1 MWQSVPK
8 PGTSVERM
16 AKHHSGKLLVEL
28 DIMGYCNGNNSI
40 LYRISAIME
49 TLLGCTGIPAHEQIL
64 MCEGSR
70 LDAAKCLSNYSL
82 PVRRK
87 YAVSH

>member
-1 MWQSVPK
+1 
-8 PGTSVERM
+8 
-16 AKHHSGKLLVEL
+16 
-28 DIMGYCNGNNSI
+28 
-40 LYRISAIME
+40 ME

-82 PVRRK
+82 PVSRE
-87 YAVSH
+87 YAASH